1 MRKQEYQQP
10 SMQVIEVDFEQ
21 QMLNGLVT
29 SVTTTGLDADE
40 ELNLPEEGL
49 PIEGNLWIDGL

>member
-49 PIEGNLWIDGL
+49 PTEGNLWIDGL

>member
-49 PIEGNLWIDGL
+49 PAEGNLWIDGL